1 MPDADSRVAIH
12 MVASLDG
19 FIARR
24 DGSTDW
30 LETADSFEGGEDLD
44 PDYVREFLRSIDCYV
59 MGARTYETA
68 LGFEAK
74 GYGWAYGDTPI
85 FVLTHR
91 ELAKTRE
98 TVAFLSGDLG
108 AIVDAQLRPRY
119 RNIWIAGGG
128 AVAGECLRLGLADE
142 IRVTI
147 APVLIGDGTPFFT
160 TLGSDVALHLAEV
173 KAYKSGLVALR
184 HEVRRPA

>member
-1 MPDADSRVAIH
+1 MPTTDSRVTVH
-12 MVASLDG
+12 MVESLDG
-19 FIARR
+19 FIARK
-24 DGSTDW
+24 GGGTDW
-30 LETADSFEGGEDLD
+30 LETADSFEAGEELD
-44 PDYVREFLRSIDCYV
+44 PDYVREFLRSIDCYL

-74 GYGWAYGDTPI
+74 GHGWAYGDTPV

-91 ELAKTRE
+91 QLPKARE

-108 AIVDAQLRPRY
+108 DIVDGQLRPKF

-128 AVAGECLRLGLADE
+128 SVAGECLRRGLADE
-142 IRVTI
+142 VCVTI
-147 APVLIGDGTPFFT
+147 APVLIGDGIRFFEG
-160 TLGSDVALHLAEV
+160 LDVEVALHLMEA

-184 HEVRRPA
+184 HEVRRKP